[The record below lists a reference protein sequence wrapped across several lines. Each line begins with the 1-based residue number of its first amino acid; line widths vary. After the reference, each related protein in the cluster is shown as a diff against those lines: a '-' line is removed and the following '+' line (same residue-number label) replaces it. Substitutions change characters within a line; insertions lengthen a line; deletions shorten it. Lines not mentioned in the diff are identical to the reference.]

1 VAGAEAASL
10 PKPVGSLLEG
20 IEHWR
25 ETREKRSPMPE
36 ELWDEAVKLARV
48 FGVYV
53 ISRDLR
59 LNYARLKERVETE
72 TTGDDERDGH
82 DADDSIAFVE
92 VGLGS
97 IPEKASR
104 DEVVVEVR
112 SADGSEMTIRLPSQM
127 SMDVGDW
134 VGAFVARR
142 R

>member
-1 VAGAEAASL
+1 
-10 PKPVGSLLEG
+10 VGSLLKG
-20 IEHWR
+20 IERWR

-36 ELWDEAVKLARV
+36 ELWAEAVKLARV
-48 FGVYV
+48 FGVYA

-59 LNYARLKERVETE
+59 LNYARLKERVEDE
-72 TTGDDERDGH
+72 PAGDDEPDGR

-92 VGLGS
+92 VGLGACLER
-97 IPEKASR
+97 PEHR
-104 DEVVVEVR
+104 EVVVEVR
-112 SADGSEMTIRLPSQM
+112 SADGFEMTIRLPSQM